1 MTGSFSPVPEE
12 EQEIRPS
19 SAPASLRIGSPWV
32 TAPMN
37 FLSSSSEPEEN
48 RSISPDFASTS
59 TEPNALNPEAFEFIP
74 RPFYPEVPGPKSE
87 TTRARPVYPQAPPAG
102 FQQLAPLYG
111 FPMQAM
117 PMQGPMQSMPML
129 QGPMHPMAMPQ
140 GPVHPMTM
148 PQGPMQPMGMPQ
160 ASMQPMGMPQG
171 PMQPMGILQ
180 TPMQPMGMQQVPMQ
194 SVGMPQ
200 MSMPT
205 PPYQYQNIPGQQQMH
220 WQNFGRPGHLGP
232 HQPAGR
238 FMPPPPPAFH
248 NPWPILNQPQGYTL
262 PPQPTRYGYQGPPMP
277 RVPQRPLR
285 FPVPPVSWG
294 PSAPLPRQERPAPE
308 NNYGQD
314 EDPLPAPATVSP
326 SHMAAPNVDQGCVQ
340 ESSALKAGL
349 IVSSAAPEPETAPAL
364 TLSTAVVPPQMPSPE
379 PTGERLTNVD
389 APKSPDVGTT
399 DSGNLPV
406 IMDPVLHYS
415 STSRHYT
422 LFSPSSFTF
431 LPGFNILLSPH
442 YTILSSLHCAF

>member
-1 MTGSFSPVPEE
+1 
-12 EQEIRPS
+12 
-19 SAPASLRIGSPWV
+19 
-32 TAPMN
+32 MN

-59 TEPNALNPEAFEFIP
+59 TEPNSLNPEAFEFIP
-74 RPFYPEVPGPKSE
+74 RPFYPGVPELKSG
-87 TTRARPVYPQAPPAG
+87 TRRAPPVYPQAPPAG
-102 FQQLAPLYG
+102 SQQFAPSYG

-117 PMQGPMQSMPML
+117 PMQGPMQSMPMS

-140 GPVHPMTM
+140 GPLHPMAMPQGPLHPMTM

-160 ASMQPMGMPQG
+160 TPMQPMGMPQG
-171 PMQPMGILQ
+171 PMQPMGMPHLG
-180 TPMQPMGMQQVPMQ
+180 PMQPM
-194 SVGMPQ
+194 GMPQ

-205 PPYQYQNIPGQQQMH
+205 PPYHYQNMPGQQQMH

-262 PPQPTRYGYQGPPMP
+262 PPQPTRYGYQGPRMP
-277 RVPQRPLR
+277 RVPQRPLG
-285 FPVPPVSWG
+285 FLVPPVSRG
-294 PSAPLPRQERPAPE
+294 LPAPLPQQERPAFE
-308 NNYGQD
+308 NNHSQD
-314 EDPLPAPATVSP
+314 EGPLPAPATVSP
-326 SHMAAPNVDQGCVQ
+326 SHMAAPNVDQGFVQ

-349 IVSSAAPEPETAPAL
+349 IVSSAASDPETAPAL
-364 TLSTAVVPPQMPSPE
+364 TLSTAVMPPQM

-389 APKSPDVGTT
+389 APKSPDVGTI

-406 IMDPVLHYS
+406 IMDPVLH
-415 STSRHYT
+415 H
-422 LFSPSSFTF
+422 
-431 LPGFNILLSPH
+431 LLIMLEFK
-442 YTILSSLHCAF
+442 TQVR

>member
-19 SAPASLRIGSPWV
+19 SAPASLRIRSPWA

-74 RPFYPEVPGPKSE
+74 RPFYPEVPGLKSE
-87 TTRARPVYPQAPPAG
+87 TTQARPVYPQAPPAG

-111 FPMQAM
+111 FPMQPM
-117 PMQGPMQSMPML
+117 PMS

-140 GPVHPMTM
+140 GPVHPMTI

-160 ASMQPMGMPQG
+160 ASMQPMGMPQVPMQPVGMPQG
-171 PMQPMGILQ
+171 PMQP
-180 TPMQPMGMQQVPMQ
+180 
-194 SVGMPQ
+194 VGMPQ
-200 MSMPT
+200 MPMQT

-232 HQPAGR
+232 HQPAGL

-262 PPQPTRYGYQGPPMP
+262 PPQPTRYGYQGLPMP

-285 FPVPPVSWG
+285 FPVPPVSRG
-294 PSAPLPRQERPAPE
+294 PSAPLPRQERPAPK
-308 NNYGQD
+308 NNYDQD

-349 IVSSAAPEPETAPAL
+349 T
-364 TLSTAVVPPQMPSPE
+364 MPSPE

-389 APKSPDVGTT
+389 APKSPDVGMT

-406 IMDPVLHYS
+406 IMDPVLQ
-415 STSRHYT
+415 
-422 LFSPSSFTF
+422 
-431 LPGFNILLSPH
+431 
-442 YTILSSLHCAF
+442 

>member
-1 MTGSFSPVPEE
+1 MTGSFSPVPEK

-19 SAPASLRIGSPWV
+19 SAPASLRIGSPWA

-59 TEPNALNPEAFEFIP
+59 TEPNTLNPEAFEFIP
-74 RPFYPEVPGPKSE
+74 RPFYPEVPGLKSE
-87 TTRARPVYPQAPPAG
+87 TTQARPVYPQAPPAG
-102 FQQLAPLYG
+102 LQRLAPLYG

-117 PMQGPMQSMPML
+117 PMQGPMQPMPMS
-129 QGPMHPMAMPQ
+129 QGLVHPMAMPQ

-160 ASMQPMGMPQG
+160 APMQPMGMPQG
-171 PMQPMGILQ
+171 PMQPMGMPQI
-180 TPMQPMGMQQVPMQ
+180 PMQPMGMRQVPMQ
-194 SVGMPQ
+194 PTGMPQGPIQAMGVPQ

-232 HQPAGR
+232 NQPAGR

-248 NPWPILNQPQGYTL
+248 NPWPILHQPQGYTL
-262 PPQPTRYGYQGPPMP
+262 PPQPTRYGYQGPPMQ

-285 FPVPPVSWG
+285 FPVPPVSRG

-308 NNYGQD
+308 NNYAQD
-314 EDPLPAPATVSP
+314 EDPLPAPVTDSP
-326 SHMAAPNVDQGCVQ
+326 SHMAAPNADQGCVR
-340 ESSALKAGL
+340 ESSALQAGPT
-349 IVSSAAPEPETAPAL
+349 VSSAASEPEAAPAP
-364 TLSTAVVPPQMPSPE
+364 TLSTTAVPPQMPSPE
-379 PTGERLTNVD
+379 PAGERLTNVD
-389 APKSPDVGTT
+389 ALKSPDVGTT

-406 IMDPVLHYS
+406 IMDPVLQ
-415 STSRHYT
+415 
-422 LFSPSSFTF
+422 
-431 LPGFNILLSPH
+431 
-442 YTILSSLHCAF
+442 